1 MDFWLRF
8 AVISVIIGVVGAVGT
23 FTSLFTQLQNL
34 KEANENLEREIVLLE
49 ALREQDATMISRQ
62 NEAIEELSL
71 KATPPSFEH
80 PKELQKILIKDKGC
94 EAELEAYKRLFNGH

>member
-49 ALREQDATMISRQ
+49 ALREQDALLVAKQ
-62 NEAIEELSL
+62 NNALEELRL
-71 KATPPSFEH
+71 KSTPAPFS
-80 PKELQKILIKDKGC
+80 PPARVQKVVIKDPSC
-94 EAELEAYKRLFNGH
+94 EAELKAYKELFQ

>member
-49 ALREQDATMISRQ
+49 TLRKQDATMISRQ

-71 KATPPSFEH
+71 KATPPSFEP

-94 EAELEAYKRLFNGH
+94 EAELEAYKRLFDGY